1 MDIAAF
7 KRRFDRELG
16 RFLDRKMK
24 EMNGLTRDP
33 YILGMARHARV
44 LAMEGGKRIRP
55 YLAYVTYKTA
65 GGKGERVLDAMVG
78 LELFHTFA
86 LVHDDIMDRGM
97 KRHGVA
103 TANRLYGDAQAIL
116 VGDLLFNWASEI
128 IAPTKGQPIFAKM
141 VDEVILGQMLDVDAI
156 RREKVTDAFIDDK
169 MRLKTASY
177 SFIRPMQF
185 GAALAHTSPNPSSG
199 RRGRGGDRMFL
210 FCEDFG
216 LPLGLAFQIQDDLL
230 DLTASSKKL
239 GKSAFNDVKEGQ
251 KTVFTQY
258 ASRKPA
264 NRVLLNKMKGKD
276 LDEYDRK
283 RIKHMFEESGAIE
296 YGRKMMEKHFAEAE
310 KAAQGKK
317 RFLEIVQYIRLRT
330 K

>member
-7 KRRFDRELG
+7 KRDFDRALA
-16 RFLDRKMK
+16 RVLDRKM
-24 EMNGLTRDP
+24 EELEQLTRDP
-33 YILGMARHARV
+33 YILN
-44 LAMEGGKRIRP
+44 LAKHGCTLALQGGKRIRP
-55 YLAYVTYKTA
+55 YIAYITYRAA
-65 GGKGERVLDAMVG
+65 GGKGNVMGVLVG

-97 KRHGVA
+97 ERHGVA
-103 TANRLYGDAQAIL
+103 TANRLFGDAQAIL
-116 VGDLLFNWASEI
+116 IGDLLFNWASEI

-156 RREKVTDAFIDDK
+156 RRARVSDQFIQDK

-185 GAALAHTSPNPSSG
+185 GAALAGKSAMY
-199 RRGRGGDRMFL
+199 R
-210 FCEDFG
+210 FCEAFG
-216 LPLGLAFQIQDDLL
+216 CPLGLAFQIQDDLL

-264 NRVLLNKMKGKD
+264 NRTLLNKMKGRK
-276 LDEYDRK
+276 LTQEDRR
-283 RIKHMFEESGAIE
+283 RIKQMFEESGAIE
-296 YGRKMMEKHFAEAE
+296 YGTKLMKKYFREADDAVKGLSDVKAKPFAELVA
-310 KAAQGKK
+310 
-317 RFLEIVQYIRLRT
+317 YIKSRAN
-330 K
+330 